1 MPSYVYVA
9 AQDDNKISIFQMD
22 EGTGQL
28 TAAGETAVSGGPSLL
43 AISPNRQV
51 LYAGHREEPELS
63 SYSIDQNTGAL
74 TQNGSVIPGGQP
86 AFLAADRTGRYL
98 LSSYYQ
104 GGHAGVFP
112 LGEDGSLGEAPTAWV
127 DTAIGAH
134 SMLTDRTNRFAY
146 VPHIARISDNVLE
159 PPQNNPGP
167 NVIYQFKFDESNG
180 QLTANDPPTVP
191 QDGDLGPR
199 HYCFHPSVDVV
210 YFSNEQGCSVSA
222 YEIDGEGRL
231 SPMQTISSLPE
242 GVTLRNTCS
251 QIQFSPSGDFLYVP
265 NRGHNSIAGFSV
277 DGTGRLTPVGH
288 AATEAVPSAFSLDPA
303 GKFVFAAGSSTGMLA
318 SYAIDQGT
326 GALTPLQTYAVGER
340 PMWVL
345 TAALGD

>member
-63 SYSIDQNTGAL
+63 SYSIDQSSGGL

-191 QDGDLGPR
+191 QNGDLGPR

-222 YEIDGEGRL
+222 YDIDAEGRL

-265 NRGHNSIAGFSV
+265 NRGHNSIASFSV

-345 TAALGD
+345 TAALGG

>member
-63 SYSIDQNTGAL
+63 SYSIDQSSGGL

-191 QDGDLGPR
+191 QNGDLGPR

-222 YEIDGEGRL
+222 YEIDAEGRL

-265 NRGHNSIAGFSV
+265 NRGHNSIASFSV